1 MIFRSQAAKFRNA
14 MEYADGKLLVRHNLS
29 GEEQLF
35 FLEARGL
42 LVGSSKDCDLV
53 LDGAE
58 FEGQHARI
66 MPLGDS
72 FWMRTIRDES
82 GTISDAAVGKD
93 DGDFPV
99 SEYSMVLG
107 EYTIF
112 RCYKEM

>member
-1 MIFRSQAAKFRNA
+1 
-14 MEYADGKLLVRHNLS
+14 MEYADGKLLVRHNET

-42 LVGSSKDCDLV
+42 LVGSSKECDLV

-58 FEGQHARI
+58 FKGQHARI
-66 MPLGDS
+66 MPLGDA
-72 FWMRTIRDES
+72 FWMRMTRDES
-82 GTISDAAVGKD
+82 GMISEDAVGSG

-107 EYTIF
+107 EFTIF
-112 RCYKEM
+112 RCYKEL